1 MTRWRSGILGRIRRG
16 PRGVSGNEHA
26 SSPSS
31 GSGDQRLTDQV
42 AELQTRLAHLEQLV
56 QGLQDSVHRG
66 SERQDKRLSEM
77 EKRLDPATMAAAL
90 SKDARTRGL

>member
-1 MTRWRSGILGRIRRG
+1 MSGWPSGILGRGRHK
-16 PRGVSGNEHA
+16 PRDKSGHEQA

-31 GSGDQRLTDQV
+31 ASGDERLTDQV
-42 AELQTRLAHLEQLV
+42 AELQSRLAHLEQLV

-90 SKDARTRGL
+90 SQDARTRGL